1 LTLHNSNLSTH
12 GPTITFQ
19 HILEVLKRHI
29 ILIVANFG
37 KFTKIQNLENM
48 SGRMIKFSFVQIIK
62 LTIAIV
68 ENSAKPEFLSVSE
81 PERLKIDQKQEK

>member
-12 GPTITFQ
+12 GRTITFQ
-19 HILEVLKRHI
+19 HNILEVLI

-48 SGRMIKFSFVQIIK
+48 SVRMVKFSFVQIIN

-81 PERLKIDQKQEK
+81 PERLKIDQNQEK